1 LALSLIKGKPKGAEM
16 LEGMEPQVKKQS
28 CKVRTILES
37 LDAKDKEILIQALA
51 DNQWTANALAREL
64 TNRGIPISEK
74 PVMTHKRKGCSC
86 AR

>member
-1 LALSLIKGKPKGAEM
+1 M

-37 LDAKDKEILIQALA
+37 LEAKDKEILIQALS
-51 DNQWTANALAREL
+51 DNQWSAGALSREL
-64 TNRGIPISEK
+64 TKRGIPISEK
-74 PVMTHKRKGCSC
+74 PITAHKRKGCSC